1 MNLKAQRQISKK
13 RCFGKYC
20 PCDQACQFSAL
31 QGTPCRSYLENLT
44 IDDKFINKRVRLFM
58 HQNVWRRKN
67 LLIRHSRAA
76 KQLFNYSF
84 KKVQKQPPDVFCK
97 KSVVKNFANFTGKH
111 PCWSHFLNKVPG
123 LQPAS
128 FLKKDSSAFQH
139 KCFPVKSAK
148 LLRTPI

>member
-1 MNLKAQRQISKK
+1 
-13 RCFGKYC
+13 
-20 PCDQACQFSAL
+20 
-31 QGTPCRSYLENLT
+31 
-44 IDDKFINKRVRLFM
+44 M

-139 KCFPVKSAK
+139 KCFPVKFAK
-148 LLRTPI
+148 LLRIPKNIFKRLLLEVSMKKAAINNLAMFTRRKQLVTNVLCKRYY